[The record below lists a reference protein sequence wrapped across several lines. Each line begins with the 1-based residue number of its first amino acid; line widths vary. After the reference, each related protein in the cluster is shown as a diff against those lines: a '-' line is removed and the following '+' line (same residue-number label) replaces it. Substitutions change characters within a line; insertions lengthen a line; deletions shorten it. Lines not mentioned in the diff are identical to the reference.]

1 MEDKLKNRNKLIRI
15 AGSSEGGLETVRH
28 YEASPLADDSEDE
41 CRLKRAESRAV
52 HSDRSQTATRHV
64 THLTLVTLL
73 LVLVTHGSPHR
84 EQFASRIIPVEASE
98 LSQQEVHFQEPASP
112 VDHSVISGRPVRTS
126 LESSLPEAQLQSEG
140 TGTAKSELDLEDKYN
155 IASFDNDLILTNDYY
170 EYEQGQKEIIVKRRL
185 KNNIHFLEDCSKS
198 KQFCH

>member
-1 MEDKLKNRNKLIRI
+1 MKMNP
-15 AGSSEGGLETVRH
+15 G
-28 YEASPLADDSEDE
+28 P
-41 CRLKRAESRAV
+41 RAV
-52 HSDRSQTATRHV
+52 RNDRSQTATRHV

-73 LVLVTHGSPHR
+73 LVLVPHR
-84 EQFASRIIPVEASE
+84 GTVCLLPFKDRIIPVEASE

-112 VDHSVISGRPVRTS
+112 LDHSVISGRPVRTS

>member
-1 MEDKLKNRNKLIRI
+1 M
-15 AGSSEGGLETVRH
+15 
-28 YEASPLADDSEDE
+28 
-41 CRLKRAESRAV
+41 
-52 HSDRSQTATRHV
+52 
-64 THLTLVTLL
+64 
-73 LVLVTHGSPHR
+73 LVTHGRPHR
-84 EQFASRIIPVEASE
+84 GTVSLLPFKDRIIPFEASE

-126 LESSLPEAQLQSEG
+126 LESSLPEAQLR
-140 TGTAKSELDLEDKYN
+140 ELDSEDKYN

-198 KQFCH
+198 KQFCHNYMGTRYPSF